1 VAGGEA
7 DREAPALRQEPPVKK
22 SAKKTAPKKTAATTA
37 VKKNVAKA
45 APKKAATRK
54 KTADKAP
61 S

>member
-1 VAGGEA
+1 VAEPA
-7 DREAPALRQEPPVKK
+7 REASSPREEPPVKK

-45 APKKAATRK
+45 APKKAGTRK